1 MKVIIG
7 LFILYLVI
15 SNVVFGETHNI
26 ELSQQINV
34 EIEDVVKTKDGS
46 YSAVIKMSEA
56 SDCAVPGFNCG
67 AGYRPS
73 APYIEETCKAKSCDG
88 KGSVYYSAGKLVFSL
103 ENEESCLTKK
113 NNQTCFHLLT
123 KDVQADKDCNK
134 FNSHVAK
141 YYCLNNFD
149 QSNLKE
155 NRDLCDKLPSDIYG
169 LKWNCF
175 YEWAI
180 RYKDPSFCEQY
191 SKTQLSG
198 KNRCY
203 LKMAVL
209 FNSNKYCKNIEKNN
223 EDSYLEQCLTNNYS
237 K

>member
-1 MKVIIG
+1 MNIFFVS
-7 LFILYLVI
+7 ILCFLLPNMA
-15 SNVVFGETHNI
+15 SSKNHF
-26 ELSQQINV
+26 V
-34 EIEDVVKTKDGS
+34 EISKTIAVEVGDTIKTKDDS

-73 APYIEETCKAKSCDG
+73 APYIEETCKAKNCDG
-88 KGSVYYSAGKLVFSL
+88 IGSVYYTSGKLVFSL
-103 ENEESCLTKK
+103 ENEDSCLEKK
-113 NNQTCFHLLT
+113 NNETCFHLLT
-123 KDVQADKDCNK
+123 KDVKEDKDCNK
-134 FNSHVAK
+134 FNSHIGK
-141 YYCLNNFD
+141 YFCLKNFD
-149 QSNLKE
+149 QSNLKD
-155 NRDLCDKLPSDIYG
+155 NRDLCDKLPNDIYS

-209 FNSNKYCKNIEKNN
+209 FNSSKYCKKIEEHN